1 MAPQFGGIIDDART
15 LLKWRPILPL
25 LKEWEDA
32 RDTTV
37 KFRAGIKVLQFIVD
51 AVESG
56 PRAEKMVRAADRI
69 CAAMAVDA
77 SLREAIEDILR

>member
-1 MAPQFGGIIDDART
+1 MAPEFGGIIDDARM
-15 LLKWRPILPL
+15 LLKWKPILPL

-37 KFRAGIKVLQFIVD
+37 KFRAGIKVLTFIVD

-56 PRAEKMVRAADRI
+56 PRVEGMVKVLDRI
-69 CAAMAVDA
+69 CAAMAVDPK
-77 SLREAIEDILR
+77 LRGAVEDLFR

>member
-1 MAPQFGGIIDDART
+1 MSQEFGGIIDDART
-15 LLKWRPILPL
+15 LMKWKPILPL

-37 KFRAGIKVLQFIVD
+37 KFRAGIRVLTFIVD

-56 PRAEKMVRAADRI
+56 PRVEGMVKVLDRI
-69 CAAMAVDA
+69 CAAMAVDPV
-77 SLREAIEDILR
+77 LRGSIEDLFR

>member
-1 MAPQFGGIIDDART
+1 MTPEFGGIIDDART
-15 LLKWRPILPL
+15 LLKWKPILPL

-37 KFRAGIKVLQFIVD
+37 KFRAGVKVLTFIAD

-56 PRAEKMVRAADRI
+56 PRVEKMIHAADRI
-69 CAAMAVDA
+69 CAAMAVD
-77 SLREAIEDILR
+77 SKLREAIEDLLR

>member
-1 MAPQFGGIIDDART
+1 MSNEFGGIIDDART
-15 LLKWRPILPL
+15 LLKWKPILPL

-37 KFRAGIKVLQFIVD
+37 KFRAGIRVLQFVSD

-56 PRAEKMVRAADRI
+56 PRVERMVRVLDRI
-69 CAAMAVDA
+69 CAAMAVDP
-77 SLREAIEDILR
+77 SLREAVEDILR

>member
-1 MAPQFGGIIDDART
+1 MSQEFGGIIDDART
-15 LLKWRPILPL
+15 RMKWKPMLHL

-37 KFRAGIKVLQFIVD
+37 KFRAGIKVVQFIVD

-56 PRAEKMVRAADRI
+56 PRVEGMVRVLDRI
-69 CAAMAVDA
+69 CGAMAVDPG
-77 SLREAIEDILR
+77 LRESVEDLFR